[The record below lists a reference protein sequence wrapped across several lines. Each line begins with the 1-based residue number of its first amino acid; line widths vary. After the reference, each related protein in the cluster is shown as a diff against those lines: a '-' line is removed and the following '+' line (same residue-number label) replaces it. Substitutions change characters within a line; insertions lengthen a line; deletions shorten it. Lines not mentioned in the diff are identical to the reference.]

1 MAAEEAA
8 PPTGAPAAPV
18 DAAPTTVSA
27 PAAPA
32 KELEPMEAL
41 QSVLNDAL
49 VRGSVKRGL
58 RESVRALDRKTAR
71 LCCLAADCDEA
82 SYVQL
87 VKAMCNQN
95 NIPLMEVPAAVDLGQ
110 WVGLTKVKADGTAKK
125 AVKCSCAAV
134 ADFGKDSEELK
145 FLLKWVSEQ

>member
-1 MAAEEAA
+1 
-8 PPTGAPAAPV
+8 
-18 DAAPTTVSA
+18 
-27 PAAPA
+27 
-32 KELEPMEAL
+32 
-41 QSVLNDAL
+41 
-49 VRGSVKRGL
+49 
-58 RESVRALDRKTAR
+58 
-71 LCCLAADCDEA
+71 
-82 SYVQL
+82 
-87 VKAMCNQN
+87 MCNQN